1 MSVDKNEAEL
11 LELLDKMGI
20 KYRRYEHAAARTM
33 QDCEGI
39 GADVG
44 AEHFKNLFLT
54 NRKGDKFYLLL
65 ICADKPFRT
74 GEVSKRLNS
83 SRLSFASDTQLFDKL
98 GLIPGSV
105 TPMALYRESARDVV
119 VAIDE
124 DILKMN
130 MVCVHPCVS
139 SASLAISLS
148 DLLAFIKA
156 MGNEVR
162 AVSV

>member
-54 NRKGDKFYLLL
+54 NRAGNKFYLLL

-74 GEVSKRLNS
+74 GNVSKQLNS

-98 GLIPGSV
+98 GLIAGSV

-162 AVSV
+162 TVSV